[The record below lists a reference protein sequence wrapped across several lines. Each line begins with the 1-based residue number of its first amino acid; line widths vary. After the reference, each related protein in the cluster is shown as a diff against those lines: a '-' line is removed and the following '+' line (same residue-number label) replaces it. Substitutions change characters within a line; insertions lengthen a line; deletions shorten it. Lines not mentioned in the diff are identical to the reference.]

1 MRRASSASGSLAPAY
16 SPDRDGAVTRGYALP
31 GRGDRNLLS
40 SAIIFVVPGAGV
52 ALNRFYNGSVDRG
65 ASALRHR
72 VSSTHLLRRL
82 DAEQSEPGGE
92 NRDNAL
98 HQRKARQGHMWIIL
112 DNEA

>member
-40 SAIIFVVPGAGV
+40 SAILIPFPVLASLSIGFVADPGERSIAPG
-52 ALNRFYNGSVDRG
+52 
-65 ASALRHR
+65 HR
-72 VSSTHLLRRL
+72 ARSTHLLRRL
-82 DAEQSEPGGE
+82 DAEQRKPGRE
-92 NRDNAL
+92 NGDNAL
-98 HQRKARQGHMWIIL
+98 HQRKARQGHLWIIL